1 MSFKCCYECGGAII
15 NYFNIS
21 LSLFSRRPFNAA
33 SARCYYKK
41 NIGKRELNL
50 WLCFDIKEKFEGH
63 RWRRGE
69 GEGRQKDTI
78 TVKQWR
84 LPPLE
89 VHFVLKSAE
98 KNEDGKGEEMTR
110 KYYDHC
116 QPDRQLMV
124 HTYYGCWMAALLS
137 LRVERH
143 LLEFFSEV
151 DNFFPS
157 FPFVASWDIYHI
169 SSAFRRLPRLGTFFL
184 ALSFIYS
191 LMLCVLHLSFESEVR
206 WESKS

>member
-1 MSFKCCYECGGAII
+1 MEIASVGSSFRAEV
-15 NYFNIS
+15 
-21 LSLFSRRPFNAA
+21 
-33 SARCYYKK
+33 
-41 NIGKRELNL
+41 
-50 WLCFDIKEKFEGH
+50 
-63 RWRRGE
+63 
-69 GEGRQKDTI
+69 GR
-78 TVKQWR
+78 
-84 LPPLE
+84 
-89 VHFVLKSAE
+89 
-98 KNEDGKGEEMTR
+98 KNEDEKGEEMTR

-169 SSAFRRLPRLGTFFL
+169 SSVLRRLPRLGTFF
-184 ALSFIYS
+184 FRFVIYLFTYVVRPTS
-191 LMLCVLHLSFESEVR
+191 LL
-206 WESKS
+206 